1 MLDHWVNKQ
10 TCIVIQICLFTQWSN
25 ICTSTFYKNFEASIC
40 CSTQRRPRCY
50 GLYLNDS
57 ILFGDSCDE
66 CKAAVFRAVS
76 LFQRLGFQVHL
87 EKSSLTPEQE
97 TNFLGFTI
105 NSKNMI
111 LKLTKQKCNK
121 ILVNLDLTLTRTNNI
136 TIREFSKILSILEAA
151 ISGVKYGC
159 LPLFYS
165 TKCRNQALTLSKE
178 SYDCY
183 FKLSSESV
191 VKIYWWKATIAKSY
205 NTIHSEIPKKIIY
218 SDACP
223 NDWGFHENM
232 SS

>member
-1 MLDHWVNKQ
+1 MLDHRVNKQ

-25 ICTSTFYKNFEASIC
+25 ICTSTFHKNSEASIC
-40 CSTQRRPRCY
+40 CSTQRRPWYY
-50 GLYLNDS
+50 GVYLDDS
-57 ILFGDSCDE
+57 ILFGDSYDE

-97 TNFLGFTI
+97 INFLGFTI

-151 ISGVKYGC
+151 ISV
-159 LPLFYS
+159 L
-165 TKCRNQALTLSKE
+165 NM
-178 SYDCY
+178 
-183 FKLSSESV
+183 V
-191 VKIYWWKATIAKSY
+191 VFPFFIQQNA
-205 NTIHSEIPKKIIY
+205 EIR
-218 SDACP
+218 
-223 NDWGFHENM
+223 H
-232 SS
+232 